1 MYQHARAPQTHDSH
15 SKDKEKHPQGSKV
28 RITQKGHD
36 YLRGL
41 AIEAKPN
48 ERLDKNVTGTSL
60 PRHPANENINELHE
74 SVTTQAVLFVLEL

>member
-15 SKDKEKHPQGSKV
+15 SKDKEKHLQGSKV

-41 AIEAKPN
+41 EIEAKTN
-48 ERLDKNVTGTSL
+48 ERLGKSVTGTSL
-60 PRHPANENINELHE
+60 PRHAADENINGLHE
-74 SVTTQAVLFVLEL
+74 SATTQAVLFVLEL